1 MSKRREV
8 VVKALE
14 KLGMA
19 SPTEIW
25 RVATQIDPVLS
36 LRDVSFELY
45 HGTRDPK
52 NPVYKKVRQGRYV
65 LLSRLKP

>member
-14 KLGMA
+14 KLGSA

-25 RVATQIDPVLS
+25 RVAARIDPSIS

-45 HGTRDPK
+45 HGTRNPK
-52 NPVYKKVRQGRYV
+52 NPLYKKVGQGRYV
-65 LLSRLKP
+65 LLKPS